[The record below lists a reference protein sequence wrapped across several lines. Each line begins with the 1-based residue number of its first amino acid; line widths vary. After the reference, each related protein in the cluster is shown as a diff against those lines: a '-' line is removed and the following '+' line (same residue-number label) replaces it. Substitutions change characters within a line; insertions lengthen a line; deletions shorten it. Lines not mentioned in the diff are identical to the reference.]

1 MSADQQLLLKGTV
14 CEERQTYRSV
24 EQLGGAD
31 NTTMKLAGQRFL
43 GMAPLLFRTYP
54 VATVRSTALTP
65 PARGYRSLVAGTY
78 SRTPVIITL
87 ASAMIMKALEK
98 MFGLTMW
105 SKVFPR
111 K

>member
-1 MSADQQLLLKGTV
+1 MSAGQRLLLRGII
-14 CEERQTYRSV
+14 CEDRQTYRSV

-78 SRTPVIITL
+78 SRTPVNITV
-87 ASAMIMKALEK
+87 ASAMTMRALNK
-98 MFGLTMW
+98 RFALTMR
-105 SKVFPR
+105 SEVFPR

>member
-1 MSADQQLLLKGTV
+1 MV

-31 NTTMKLAGQRFL
+31 NTTMKSVGQRFL
-43 GMAPLLFRTYP
+43 GMARVLFRTYP

-78 SRTPVIITL
+78 SRTPVNITL
-87 ASAMIMKALEK
+87 ASAMTVKALEQDVWAHDVAAGRPK
-98 MFGLTMW
+98 RL
-105 SKVFPR
+105 SPLR
-111 K
+111 